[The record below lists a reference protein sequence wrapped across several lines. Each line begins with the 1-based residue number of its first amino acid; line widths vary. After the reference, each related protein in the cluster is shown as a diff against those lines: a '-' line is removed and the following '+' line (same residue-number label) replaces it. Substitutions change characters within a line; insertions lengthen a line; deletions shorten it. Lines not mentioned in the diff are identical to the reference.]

1 MVIIV
6 NSIFGILAMVAVGFC
21 IVSVYRQRKM
31 NQLKNESICKK
42 ISNAAEG
49 YYHLRG
55 LGIMDYLYI
64 ENKMY
69 SIIFS
74 QTTPYNIVFYRE
86 LGDEEIMNVERQCE
100 SKNIKERINKVNL

>member
-1 MVIIV
+1 MAIIV
-6 NSIFGILAMVAVGFC
+6 NSIFGILAMAVVGLC
-21 IVSVYRQRKM
+21 IENLYRQRKM
-31 NQLKNESICKK
+31 NQLKTEATCKK
-42 ISNAAEG
+42 KSYAVES

-55 LGIMDYLYI
+55 LGIMEYLYI

-74 QTTPYNIVFYRE
+74 QTTPYNFVFYRE

-100 SKNIKERINKVNL
+100 SKNIKERINKINL

>member
-1 MVIIV
+1 M
-6 NSIFGILAMVAVGFC
+6 
-21 IVSVYRQRKM
+21 
-31 NQLKNESICKK
+31 E
-42 ISNAAEG
+42 
-49 YYHLRG
+49 
-55 LGIMDYLYI
+55 YLYI

-74 QTTPYNIVFYRE
+74 QTTPYNFVFYRE